1 MEKGSLPIFG
11 AVEMRENRKG
21 SGWSFP
27 PGPTKSHAPKLGE
40 KCGEKIVLE

>member
-1 MEKGSLPIFG
+1 MENGSVPIFG
-11 AVEMRENRKG
+11 VVEMGEDRKG

-40 KCGEKIVLE
+40 KCREKIVLE